1 MARREIVLIVED
13 DPLLRMLSS
22 EMIQEDGY
30 DVVEAGHAEEAILI
44 LETRPDIDIMFTDIN
59 MPGSMD
65 GLKLAHYVRDRWP
78 PIRIITTT
86 GRSDLA
92 LDVLPSNSQFLP
104 KPYQASDI
112 TAALHRLA

>member
-13 DPLLRMLSS
+13 DPLLRMLSG
-22 EMIQEDGY
+22 EMIEEDGY
-30 DVVEAGHAEEAILI
+30 DVVEAGHADEAILI
-44 LETRPDIDIMFTDIN
+44 LESRPDIDIVFTDIN

-78 PIRIITTT
+78 PVRIITTS
-86 GRSDLA
+86 GRSALA

-104 KPYQASDI
+104 KPYQSSDL